1 MTGRPPLL
9 ALDWGTS
16 SVRAY
21 LLGTDGA
28 IMDTRAEP
36 WGIMHTPG
44 GDFAAAFTM
53 LTGPWRDRF
62 PGLKAIAS
70 GMIGSAQGW
79 REAPYCEAP
88 AGAAELAAALVTV
101 ETGNGLLYL
110 VPGVRRGGKTPNVM
124 RGEETQILGA
134 LSLAPDLEKDSMVI
148 LPGTHSKWVSVHE
161 SRIMDF
167 TTYMTGEL
175 FAVLRDHSIL
185 GRPAKAAQREAGA
198 SEIDWSA
205 FERGASTVRDSADGL
220 SALLFSTRTLVLAGL
235 MEPAH
240 SLDYLS
246 GLLIGEEFRVAR
258 PETQRPL
265 TVIGD
270 PALCTRYQR
279 AAALFGL
286 SAPRLIENPCATGL
300 WRIATMAGLA

>member
-1 MTGRPPLL
+1 
-9 ALDWGTS
+9 
-16 SVRAY
+16 
-21 LLGTDGA
+21 
-28 IMDTRAEP
+28 
-36 WGIMHTPG
+36 
-44 GDFAAAFTM
+44 
-53 LTGPWRDRF
+53 
-62 PGLKAIAS
+62 
-70 GMIGSAQGW
+70 
-79 REAPYCEAP
+79 
-88 AGAAELAAALVTV
+88 
-101 ETGNGLLYL
+101 
-110 VPGVRRGGKTPNVM
+110 VRRGGKNPNVM

-134 LSLAPDLEKDSMVI
+134 LSLAPDLEKNSLVI

-161 SRIMDF
+161 ARIIDF
-167 TTYMTGEL
+167 ATYMTGEL

-185 GRPAKAAQREAGA
+185 GRPAKAVAGA
-198 SEIDWSA
+198 SGIDWPA
-205 FERGASTVRDSADGL
+205 FERGASAVRDSAGGL
-220 SALLFSTRTLVLAGL
+220 SALLFSTRTLVLAGQ

-258 PETQRPL
+258 PETQQPL

-270 PALCTRYQR
+270 PALCARYQR

>member
-1 MTGRPPLL
+1 
-9 ALDWGTS
+9 
-16 SVRAY
+16 
-21 LLGTDGA
+21 
-28 IMDTRAEP
+28 MDTRAEP

>member
-1 MTGRPPLL
+1 MTGKPSLL

-28 IMDTRAEP
+28 IVDTRAEP

-44 GDFAAAFTM
+44 GDFAAALTM

-101 ETGNGLLYL
+101 GTGNGALYL
-110 VPGVRRGGKTPNVM
+110 VPGVRRGGQNPNVM

-134 LSLAPDLEKDSMVI
+134 LSLAPDLEKDSLVI
-148 LPGTHSKWVSVHE
+148 LPGTHSKWVSVQE
-161 SRIMDF
+161 ARIIDF

-185 GRPAKAAQREAGA
+185 GRPAKAVQREAGA
-198 SEIDWSA
+198 LGIDWPA
-205 FERGASTVRDSADGL
+205 FERGASTVRDSAGGL
-220 SALLFSTRTLVLAGL
+220 SALLFSTRTLVLTGQ
-235 MEPAH
+235 MDPAH

-246 GLLIGEEFRVAR
+246 GLLIGEEFRIAR
-258 PETQRPL
+258 PETQQPL

-270 PALCTRYQR
+270 PALCARYQR

-300 WRIATMAGLA
+300 WRIARMAGLA

>member
-1 MTGRPPLL
+1 
-9 ALDWGTS
+9 
-16 SVRAY
+16 
-21 LLGTDGA
+21 
-28 IMDTRAEP
+28 
-36 WGIMHTPG
+36 
-44 GDFAAAFTM
+44 
-53 LTGPWRDRF
+53 
-62 PGLKAIAS
+62 
-70 GMIGSAQGW
+70 
-79 REAPYCEAP
+79 
-88 AGAAELAAALVTV
+88 
-101 ETGNGLLYL
+101 
-110 VPGVRRGGKTPNVM
+110 
-124 RGEETQILGA
+124 
-134 LSLAPDLEKDSMVI
+134 MVI

-167 TTYMTGEL
+167 ATYMTGEL

-185 GRPAKAAQREAGA
+185 GRPAKAVQREAGA

-205 FERGASTVRDSADGL
+205 FERGASTVRDSAEGL

-270 PALCTRYQR
+270 PALCARYQR

-286 SAPRLIENPCATGL
+286 STPRLIENPCATGL

>member
-1 MTGRPPLL
+1 MTRKPSLL

-28 IMDTRAEP
+28 IVDMRAEP

-44 GDFAAAFTM
+44 GDFAAALTM

-101 ETGNGLLYL
+101 GTGNGRLYL
-110 VPGVRRGGKTPNVM
+110 VPGVRRGGKNPNVM

-134 LSLAPDLEKDSMVI
+134 LSLAPDLEKDSLVI

-161 SRIMDF
+161 ARIIDF
-167 TTYMTGEL
+167 ATYMTGEL

-185 GRPAKAAQREAGA
+185 GRPAKAVQREAGA
-198 SEIDWSA
+198 LGIDWTA
-205 FERGASTVRDSADGL
+205 FERGASAVRDSAGGL
-220 SALLFSTRTLVLAGL
+220 SALLFSTRTLVLTGQ

-258 PETQRPL
+258 PKTQQPL

-270 PALCTRYQR
+270 PALCARYQR
-279 AAALFGL
+279 AAVLFGL